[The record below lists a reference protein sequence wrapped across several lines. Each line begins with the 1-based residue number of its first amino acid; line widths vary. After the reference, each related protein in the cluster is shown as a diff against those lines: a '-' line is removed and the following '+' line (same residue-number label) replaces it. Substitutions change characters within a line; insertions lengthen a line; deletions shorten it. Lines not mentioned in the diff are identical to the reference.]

1 MHHLHSHISSTEDI
15 YVNKVNDP
23 QSIDQGIT
31 TNRLIIPCPHYSIEQ
46 TLSISKFAKR
56 KQGFLPIHNHMY
68 IHAYLI
74 QVFQLASLLT
84 NHQVLP

>member
-31 TNRLIIPCPHYSIEQ
+31 TNRLIIPCLCYSNEQ
-46 TLSISKFAKR
+46 TLSLYKFALSYNCCLL
-56 KQGFLPIHNHMY
+56 FLKNSY
-68 IHAYLI
+68 NKDERNN
-74 QVFQLASLLT
+74 QLA
-84 NHQVLP
+84 VMPWIYEF